1 VEQSVSSYDRWSAR
15 ADRPL
20 LVLALLF
27 LLVLAAPILDPTLPT
42 YVDAALGVANVAIWA
57 LFAGD
62 YAIRL
67 WLVADRRRY
76 VRTHLPDL
84 AAALFPA
91 LRPLRLLR
99 LFSIGHMLA
108 QRARGGLAGEA
119 AKLVSATTVLVV
131 FVGGVAVLDVERN
144 APGANITTP
153 ADGFWWALTTMT
165 TVGYGDRFPVTT
177 AGRLIAT
184 ALMVI
189 GIGLLGILTAAIAA
203 WFIREV
209 NKSAEDNLEP
219 VEDRITTLEAK
230 IDELLALQRPT
241 PSAVD
246 PREVSEQTV
255 ASSASNGAMR

>member
-1 VEQSVSSYDRWSAR
+1 VSSYDRWSAR
-15 ADRPL
+15 ADKPL

-27 LLVLAAPILDPTLPT
+27 LGVLAAPIVDPTLPES
-42 YVDAALGVANVAIWA
+42 VDAALGVANVAIWA
-57 LFAGD
+57 LFAAD

-153 ADGFWWALTTMT
+153 ADSFWWALTTMT
-165 TVGYGDRFPVTT
+165 TVGYGDHYPVTT
-177 AGRLIAT
+177 AGRVIAG

-189 GIGLLGILTAAIAA
+189 GIALLGLLTASIAA
-203 WFIREV
+203 WFIRQISQRDE
-209 NKSAEDNLEP
+209 ENLEP
-219 VEDRITTLEAK
+219 VENRLARLEFK
-230 IDELLALQRPT
+230 FDQLLALQTATGSANPSLMAVQGHQPDPARS
-241 PSAVD
+241 PSA
-246 PREVSEQTV
+246 T
-255 ASSASNGAMR
+255 